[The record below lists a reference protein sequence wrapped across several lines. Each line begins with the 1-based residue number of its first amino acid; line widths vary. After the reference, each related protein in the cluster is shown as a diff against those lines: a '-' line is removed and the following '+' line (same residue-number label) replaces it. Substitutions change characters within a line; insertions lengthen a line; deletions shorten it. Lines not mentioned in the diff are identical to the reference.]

1 MWKDWN
7 EGAVRNDFRLMR
19 EIGMKTVRVFPSW
32 RDFQPIELF
41 CSGGNLPKEVRMF
54 GKTLPDTEIGRAG
67 IDEVMIRR
75 FRRMT
80 EIAEENGL
88 ELIVALI
95 TGAMSGLMLAPPAL
109 ARLNFFTDPFA
120 LKWEVRFVRTMV
132 RELKDCSSIVMW
144 ELGNECSNLSYGSRD
159 DGWIWTALIAS
170 AIRSEDPIR
179 PVSSGLH
186 GLLPANDTEF
196 TEPQDLWTIQGQS
209 ENCDYLTAH
218 PYPFSVSKAPA
229 RMDGFRAMRT
239 AFQAT
244 VECRFYGDLGGK
256 PGFAEEVGAFGAGAC
271 SNETKALFL
280 RNCMFNCWAHG
291 SEYFLWWCGFEHSI
305 LPYPP
310 YDWSTMERELGLFDE
325 VLKPRPIGEEM
336 LKFSRFIDALPFKE
350 LPPFRKEALCLL
362 TRGQN
367 YEECLCNEWSTF
379 MLAKHCGFD
388 IGFAFTGN
396 NIPESDCYILPGISG
411 DQWCFGTEYQVL
423 LNRVR
428 EGATLYLSVG
438 NGMPSMFREVFD
450 CEVVEREARTVP
462 ARVSLGGNTFAIPA
476 PYKMYLK
483 PIGCEVLA
491 VEDDGNPVMVRA
503 HYGKGQVILLTLP
516 LELHLGQTP
525 AVFESDKLGPWR
537 QFYLESFA
545 GKLAADRRV
554 HSLCPQLTLT
564 EHDDPETGRSYA
576 IAVNNTNGDLA
587 GDMLTF
593 APGWRPAETPSA
605 IPAHGGILITL
616 EKC

>member
-1 MWKDWN
+1 
-7 EGAVRNDFRLMR
+7 MR

-196 TEPQDLWTIQGQS
+196 TEPQDLWTIQGQG

-218 PYPFSVSKAPA
+218 PYPFSV
-229 RMDGFRAMRT
+229 
-239 AFQAT
+239 
-244 VECRFYGDLGGK
+244 
-256 PGFAEEVGAFGAGAC
+256 
-271 SNETKALFL
+271 TK
-280 RNCMFNCWAHG
+280 
-291 SEYFLWWCGFEHSI
+291 
-305 LPYPP
+305 
-310 YDWSTMERELGLFDE
+310 
-325 VLKPRPIGEEM
+325 
-336 LKFSRFIDALPFKE
+336 
-350 LPPFRKEALCLL
+350 
-362 TRGQN
+362 
-367 YEECLCNEWSTF
+367 
-379 MLAKHCGFD
+379 
-388 IGFAFTGN
+388 
-396 NIPESDCYILPGISG
+396 
-411 DQWCFGTEYQVL
+411 
-423 LNRVR
+423 
-428 EGATLYLSVG
+428 
-438 NGMPSMFREVFD
+438 
-450 CEVVEREARTVP
+450 
-462 ARVSLGGNTFAIPA
+462 
-476 PYKMYLK
+476 
-483 PIGCEVLA
+483 
-491 VEDDGNPVMVRA
+491 
-503 HYGKGQVILLTLP
+503 
-516 LELHLGQTP
+516 
-525 AVFESDKLGPWR
+525 
-537 QFYLESFA
+537 
-545 GKLAADRRV
+545 
-554 HSLCPQLTLT
+554 
-564 EHDDPETGRSYA
+564 
-576 IAVNNTNGDLA
+576 
-587 GDMLTF
+587 
-593 APGWRPAETPSA
+593 
-605 IPAHGGILITL
+605 
-616 EKC
+616 